1 MIGADI
7 RDAVVR
13 DRRTLR
19 AAAGAGEPSADVL
32 RFLGRHA
39 GPRVLDLACGDGS
52 LCRALA
58 RTGRTVEGVDARP
71 EAVELARRQGTP
83 ATLVRTTLPFE
94 DRSFDTVVA
103 ADVLERREDPRSL
116 LAEAA
121 RVAGRTVLLTASDS
135 TDAAVLRAEG
145 IVPEHFADL
154 ERCNF
159 FTVDSLTTL
168 LEPFF
173 RTVSVRRGDPLN
185 PLALV
190 RSRVL
195 RRTGALLLRAGVL
208 RPAYC
213 ARLYAVAE
221 V

>member
-13 DRRTLR
+13 DHRTTR
-19 AAAGAGEPSADVL
+19 TGAGPGEPSADLL
-32 RFLGRHA
+32 RFLDRHA
-39 GPRVLDLACGDGS
+39 GPRVLDLACGDGA
-52 LCRALA
+52 LCRAMT
-58 RTGRTVEGVDARP
+58 RMGRTVEAVDSRP
-71 EAVELARRQGTP
+71 EAVELAVRQGTP
-83 ATLVRTTLPFE
+83 ATLVRTTLPFG
-94 DRSFDTVVA
+94 DRSFDTVVV
-103 ADVLERREDPRSL
+103 ADLLERRDDPRSML
-116 LAEAA
+116 SEAA
-121 RVAGRTVLLTASDS
+121 RVAGRRVLLTTPDC
-135 TDAAVLRAEG
+135 TDAALLRAEG

-154 ERCNF
+154 EHCNF

-190 RSRVL
+190 RSRAL